1 MRRSAA
7 VLTLIAA
14 FALTAVPAIGP
25 GAPVADAA
33 KKSKKISAKKKA
45 KEKRLRKKC
54 VAKGGS
60 WNKKA
65 RKCVV
70 PRDDEDADGAGWD
83 DTDGYEDAPPPYE
96 DDAPYDAEEPDFPVD
111 DD

>member
-1 MRRSAA
+1 MRRSA
-7 VLTLIAA
+7 VVVTLIAA
-14 FALTAVPAIGP
+14 FAFAGAPVIGP

-33 KKSKKISAKKKA
+33 KKSKKIGAKKKA

-54 VAKGGS
+54 VAKGGT
-60 WNKKA
+60 WNKKT

-70 PRDDEDADGAGWD
+70 PRDDEDADGTDWD
-83 DTDGYEDAPPPYE
+83 EVDGYDDAPSYE
-96 DDAPYDAEEPDFPVD
+96 GDAPYDADEPDFPVD